1 MDNIKHLLTNFDGR
15 IGRQQFWIGIG
26 VMVVG
31 AIILSLLLGA
41 TIGARFG
48 GLIMS
53 LAILYPVAALYSKRL
68 HDRGKE
74 LMPWL
79 AIFIGPSILSNLL
92 LALGIGY
99 KSTVVAGQTVMVPSM
114 ISTVVALAAMAVG
127 IWALVELGCLRG
139 TVGQNSHG
147 ADPVPDAGSGPS
159 SAD

>member
-41 TIGARFG
+41 TIGPRFG

-68 HDRGKE
+68 HDRSKE
-74 LMPWL
+74 TMPWL
-79 AIFIGPSILSNLL
+79 AIFLGPSIIANIF

-99 KSTVVAGQTVMVPSM
+99 KSTVVAGQTVMMPGMLGGILS
-114 ISTVVALAAMAVG
+114 LATLAVG

-147 ADPVPDAGSGPS
+147 EDPVSDTGSGHS
-159 SAD
+159 TD